1 METIVYNVARNIF
14 SVSADEKF
22 LRLLTNYE
30 PFAVTQAGKPAEA
43 TAETPA
49 FALEVVSESAAPERR
64 ICICDSEVSYG
75 EHLMEYLRHEGRLS
89 REIYLYTGRE
99 SLLSREDP
107 ETTRLLVIAESQY
120 SEEIERAGFSDIL
133 LLNESSTYMEKPEN
147 MSKYQSVE
155 NICERI
161 REMCMTQEEDLSGN
175 VRHGKPMKLIGIY
188 SPVTRCLQTTFALCM
203 GQLLA
208 AGAPALYLNFEAYSG
223 FETMLSRSF
232 RGSVSDLLYFNDCAR
247 EKLSGQLQYM
257 TEKIGELDFLP
268 PMESFM
274 LLRSIRAEQ
283 WLELLRTIEKVTDYE
298 YCILDLSEQVDGVFE
313 VLRQCDYVFT
323 VTREDGFARA
333 KMTQYEALLKS
344 TQYEDIFMK
353 TRRCRLPVFRELPGN
368 IMMLTHGELAACV
381 KGILEEEDLL

>member
-1 METIVYNVARNIF
+1 MN
-14 SVSADEKF
+14 D
-22 LRLLTNYE
+22 
-30 PFAVTQAGKPAEA
+30 
-43 TAETPA
+43 
-49 FALEVVSESAAPERR
+49 SESAAPERR

>member
-1 METIVYNVARNIF
+1 MN
-14 SVSADEKF
+14 D
-22 LRLLTNYE
+22 
-30 PFAVTQAGKPAEA
+30 
-43 TAETPA
+43 
-49 FALEVVSESAAPERR
+49 SESAAPARR

-175 VRHGKPMKLIGIY
+175 
-188 SPVTRCLQTTFALCM
+188 
-203 GQLLA
+203 
-208 AGAPALYLNFEAYSG
+208 SG